1 MTHEIDHCDT
11 LDNAILRRMIFT
23 KEFGSLEKLLRGTLI
38 IAFWIVEVDE
48 ARVSI
53 DFVLS
58 AGWQIFV
65 SGFYC
70 WRLFVVRD
78 WG

>member
-1 MTHEIDHCDT
+1 
-11 LDNAILRRMIFT
+11 MIFT

-38 IAFWIVEVDE
+38 IAFWIVEMDE
-48 ARVSI
+48 ASVSI

-65 SGFYC
+65 SGF
-70 WRLFVVRD
+70 
-78 WG
+78 